1 MNATRLGS
9 VGCYTLIDICAWLA
23 HERANSNGWSKQT
36 SVLVYFLGVRT
47 VSRSNDIVDDIP
59 T

>member
-23 HERANSNGWSKQT
+23 HERANSNVWSKQT
-36 SVLVYFLGVRT
+36 SVLVVYFWV
-47 VSRSNDIVDDIP
+47 
-59 T
+59 